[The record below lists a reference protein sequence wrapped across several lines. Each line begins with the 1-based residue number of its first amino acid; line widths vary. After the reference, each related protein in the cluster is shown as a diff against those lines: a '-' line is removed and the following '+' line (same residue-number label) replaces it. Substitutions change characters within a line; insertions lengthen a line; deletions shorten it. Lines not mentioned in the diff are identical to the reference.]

1 MPKNLVDKIID
12 LLSELANSG
21 NGNNSEVNIANQI
34 GKISLSEKDL
44 ITDLKALVS
53 KDNCRKGMAKYLSE
67 YKDGELV
74 ALAQKINDGGQYL
87 KTKSQICQ

>member
-1 MPKNLVDKIID
+1 M
-12 LLSELANSG
+12 
-21 NGNNSEVNIANQI
+21 
-34 GKISLSEKDL
+34 

-87 KTKSQICQ
+87 NVVAGKFTDADAANWVWNQGTANQRIGEVIVEYKIIDETNTLLGTANYN